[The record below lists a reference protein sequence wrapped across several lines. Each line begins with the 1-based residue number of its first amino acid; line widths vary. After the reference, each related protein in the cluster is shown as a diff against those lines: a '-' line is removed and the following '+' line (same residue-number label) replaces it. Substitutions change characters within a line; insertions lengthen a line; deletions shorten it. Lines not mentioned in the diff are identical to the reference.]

1 MCRPLFKKTKSGI
14 GLKGNNM
21 LGKCIRVRVT
31 NPKGSIDEVSGNEYL
46 LNFGSVETPV
56 EPHYHIKGAYVIGIS
71 HPVRN
76 FDGRVIAIVRRK
88 NKKGVVLVVSP
99 KSQRFIINDVKDGI
113 DPTESVY
120 GYSVECLYERSCGAI
135 VFREIMGERRF
146 LLIKNKRSTNW
157 GFPKGH
163 VEKGEDEK
171 MTARREVLEE
181 TGIHI
186 DILDGFRYKSEYTIQ
201 GRIEKSVALF
211 LATTKDVKT
220 IIQPEEIEDYVWLDY
235 DRAVKRL
242 RYANDKDILYRA
254 KRFIEENCPEEVNE

>member
-1 MCRPLFKKTKSGI
+1 
-14 GLKGNNM
+14 M

-31 NPKGSIDEVSGNEYL
+31 NPKGSIDEASGNEFA
-46 LNFGSVETPV
+46 LNFGSVETPLESDFNV
-56 EPHYHIKGAYVIGIS
+56 KGAYIIGIS

-88 NKKGVVLVVSP
+88 NKKGIIVVVSP
-99 KSQRFIINDVKDGI
+99 KSRRFIINDIKDGI

-120 GYSVECLYERSCGAI
+120 GYTVECLYERSCGAI
-135 VFREIMGERRF
+135 VFRDIMGERRF

-163 VEKGEDEK
+163 MEKGENEK

-220 IIQPEEIEDYVWLDY
+220 VIQPEEIEDYVWLDF
-235 DRAVKRL
+235 DKAIKRL

-254 KRFIEENCPEEVNE
+254 KRFIDAHYPEEVNG

>member
-1 MCRPLFKKTKSGI
+1 
-14 GLKGNNM
+14 M

-31 NPKGSIDEVSGNEYL
+31 NPIGSVDEVSGNEYA
-46 LNFGSVETPV
+46 LNFGAVETPV
-56 EPHYHIKGAYVIGIS
+56 EEGADVVGAYIIGIS

-76 FDGRVIAIVRRK
+76 FDGRVVATVRRK
-88 NKKGVVLVVSP
+88 NKNGVALVVSP
-99 KSQRFIINDVKDGI
+99 KSQRFIINEIKDGI
-113 DPTESVY
+113 DPTETVY
-120 GYSVECLYERSCGAI
+120 GYNIECLYERSCGAI

-163 VEKGEDEK
+163 VEKGEDDK
-171 MTARREVLEE
+171 TTARREVLEE

-186 DILDGFRYKSEYTIQ
+186 DIIDGFRYKSEYTIQ
-201 GRIEKSVALF
+201 GRIEKSVTLF

-220 IIQPEEIEDYVWLDY
+220 IIQPEEIQDYVWLDY
-235 DRAVKRL
+235 DKAIKRL

-254 KRFIEENCPEEVNE
+254 KQFIDERYSEDVNG

>member
-1 MCRPLFKKTKSGI
+1 
-14 GLKGNNM
+14 M
-21 LGKCIRVRVT
+21 LGKCVRVRVT
-31 NPKGSIDEVSGNEYL
+31 NPKGSVDEVSGNEYA
-46 LNFGSVETPV
+46 LNFGSVETPL
-56 EPHYHIKGAYVIGIS
+56 ESHAHIRGAYIIGIS

-76 FDGRVIAIVRRK
+76 FDGRVIAVVRRK

-113 DPTESVY
+113 EPTEGIY

-135 VFREIMGERRF
+135 VFRNIMGERRF
-146 LLIKNKRSTNW
+146 LLIKNKRSANW

-163 VEKGEDEK
+163 MEKGEDEK

-211 LATTKDVKT
+211 LATTGDVKT
-220 IIQPEEIEDYVWLDY
+220 VIQPEEIDDYVWLDF
-235 DRAVKRL
+235 DKAIKRL

-254 KRFIEENCPEEVNE
+254 KRFIDEHFTEELNG